1 MSDLVIDTENN
12 KEFIFAMNNLVS
24 NDKIKREEGLNLTKK
39 FLIKEIS
46 NYEEV
51 YKKIWKSL
59 FYFFWNVDKNQYQF
73 QMAKK
78 IASFIY
84 KSDDEK
90 ELIDKHE
97 NWISIFINEFMRK
110 FQSVDFLRSDKYLM
124 LSDQII
130 STYLVSCLKNKKMNS
145 INKFPIYLENEI
157 KGNNYNFSFEGNMI
171 RIISRFVNYIFK
183 NEEKND
189 NVQKFIMNNLNNF
202 FNNLL
207 SLFLNMKDKREMKL
221 FEETI
226 IVNFINSLN
235 NFGDKN
241 IKKNIIDISKEFIE
255 KNNNI
260 LINFK
265 KCSIDLI
272 IKKLEDE
279 KYEKK
284 QVIESS
290 VDPVNKYILEK
301 NYTAKIRKS
310 TYEKKKEIEKEK
322 EKEKKIKEKE
332 DKKNKKES
340 KKEEIKDKKENKKE
354 EKKENKDN
362 KENSN
367 ENKKEKEKSKNK
379 NKKEKKREKKIEE
392 KEEEIIKEEII
403 KLTPEVNKKSKK
415 KKPIEKKEIIEE
427 DELIEE
433 EDEEMK
439 EKNDDDDEENESEEN
454 NINLNEDDDFDDFD
468 NEENEIE
475 EDELF
480 EESNDEDEEEISD
493 AYKNQIRNSQ
503 ITKINNYNFL
513 GRKTNNNNKVKKKKV
528 KYALENNVTNVY
540 DKKKPIILTSKKK
553 ELLMGET
560 KKESLLRK

>member
-39 FLIKEIS
+39 FLVKKIS

-51 YKKIWKSL
+51 YKKIWKSI
-59 FYFFWNVDKNQYQF
+59 FYFFWNIDKNQYQF

-97 NWISIFINEFMRK
+97 SWISIFISEFMRK

-157 KGNNYNFSFEGNMI
+157 KGNNYNFSFEGNII
-171 RIISRFVNYIFK
+171 RIISRFINYIFK
-183 NEEKND
+183 NDEKND
-189 NVQKFIMNNLNNF
+189 NILKFIMNNINNF
-202 FNNLL
+202 FSNLL
-207 SLFLNMKDKREMKL
+207 SLFLNIKDKREMKL

-226 IVNFINSLN
+226 VVNLINSLN

-241 IKKNIIDISKEFIE
+241 IKKNIIDIAKEFIE

-265 KCSIDLI
+265 KCSIDLL

-284 QVIESS
+284 EVKENS

-310 TYEKKKEIEKEK
+310 TFEKKKEIEK

-332 DKKNKKES
+332 DKKDKNKNNKKE
-340 KKEEIKDKKENKKE
+340 KKDKKENKNDKKKIE
-354 EKKENKDN
+354 KQNKKENK
-362 KENSN
+362 N
-367 ENKKEKEKSKNK
+367 ETKKEEKD
-379 NKKEKKREKKIEE
+379 EKD
-392 KEEEIIKEEII
+392 EIIKEEII
-403 KLTPEVNKKSKK
+403 KLIPEETKKSKK
-415 KKPIEKKEIIEE
+415 KKPTEKKEIIEE

-454 NINLNEDDDFDDFD
+454 NINLNEDEDFDDFN
-468 NEENEIE
+468 NEENEGEEIE
-475 EDELF
+475 EDELI
-480 EESNDEDEEEISD
+480 EESFDEDEEEISD

-503 ITKINNYNFL
+503 ITKINNNNFL
-513 GRKTNNNNKVKKKKV
+513 GKKTHNNNNKVKKRKV

-540 DKKKPIILTSKKK
+540 DKKKPIILTSKRK
-553 ELLMGET
+553 ELLIGNS

>member
-39 FLIKEIS
+39 FLVKKIS

-51 YKKIWKSL
+51 YKKIWKSI
-59 FYFFWNVDKNQYQF
+59 FYFFWNIDKNQYQF

-97 NWISIFINEFMRK
+97 SWISIFISEFMRK

-202 FNNLL
+202 FSNLL
-207 SLFLNMKDKREMKL
+207 SLFLNIKDKREMKL

-226 IVNFINSLN
+226 VVNLINSLN

-241 IKKNIIDISKEFIE
+241 IKKNIIDIAKEFIE

-265 KCSIDLI
+265 KCSIDLL

-284 QVIESS
+284 EVKENS

-310 TYEKKKEIEKEK
+310 TFEKKKEIEK

-332 DKKNKKES
+332 DKKDKNKNNKKE
-340 KKEEIKDKKENKKE
+340 KKDKKENKNDKKKIE
-354 EKKENKDN
+354 KQNKKENK
-362 KENSN
+362 N
-367 ENKKEKEKSKNK
+367 ETKKEEKD
-379 NKKEKKREKKIEE
+379 EKD
-392 KEEEIIKEEII
+392 EIIKEEII
-403 KLTPEVNKKSKK
+403 KLAPEVNKKSKK

-454 NINLNEDDDFDDFD
+454 NINLNEDEDFDDFN
-468 NEENEIE
+468 NEENEGEEIE
-475 EDELF
+475 EDELI
-480 EESNDEDEEEISD
+480 EESFDEDEEEISD

-503 ITKINNYNFL
+503 ITKINNNNFL
-513 GRKTNNNNKVKKKKV
+513 GKKIHNNNNKVKKRKV

-540 DKKKPIILTSKKK
+540 DKKKPIILTSKRK
-553 ELLMGET
+553 ELLIGNS

>member
-39 FLIKEIS
+39 FLIKNIS
-46 NYEEV
+46 NYEEI

-157 KGNNYNFSFEGNMI
+157 KENNYNFSFEGNMI

-202 FNNLL
+202 FSNLL

-226 IVNFINSLN
+226 VVNFINNLN
-235 NFGDKN
+235 NFGDKK
-241 IKKNIIDISKEFIE
+241 IKNNIIDISKEFID
-255 KNNNI
+255 KNSDN

-265 KCSIDLI
+265 KCCIDLI

-284 QVIESS
+284 QLIENS

-310 TYEKKKEIEKEK
+310 TYEKKKEIEKL
-322 EKEKKIKEKE
+322 KEKK
-332 DKKNKKES
+332 
-340 KKEEIKDKKENKKE
+340 IKDKKENKKE
-354 EKKENKDN
+354 EKKENKKEKKDKKENKKEEKKENKNN
-362 KENSN
+362 KEKPN
-367 ENKKEKEKSKNK
+367 ESKKEKEKSKNK
-379 NKKEKKREKKIEE
+379 NKKRNEEKK
-392 KEEEIIKEEII
+392 EEIIKEEII
-403 KLTPEVNKKSKK
+403 KLTPEDTKKSKNIK
-415 KKPIEKKEIIEE
+415 KIEKKEIIEE

-433 EDEEMK
+433 EDEEMR

-454 NINLNEDDDFDDFD
+454 NINLNEDDDFDDFND
-468 NEENEIE
+468 EGNEEKEIE

-513 GRKTNNNNKVKKKKV
+513 GRKTNNNNNKIKKKKV

-560 KKESLLRK
+560 KKESLLKK

>member
-157 KGNNYNFSFEGNMI
+157 KENNYNFSFEGNMI

-310 TYEKKKEIEKEK
+310 NYEKKKEIEKL
-322 EKEKKIKEKE
+322 KEKK
-332 DKKNKKES
+332 
-340 KKEEIKDKKENKKE
+340 IKDKKENKKE
-354 EKKENKDN
+354 EKNENKKEKKDKKENKKEEKNENKNN
-362 KENSN
+362 KEKPN
-367 ENKKEKEKSKNK
+367 ESKKEKEKSKNK
-379 NKKEKKREKKIEE
+379 NKKRNEEKK
-392 KEEEIIKEEII
+392 EEIIKEEII
-403 KLTPEVNKKSKK
+403 KLTPEDTKKSKNIK
-415 KKPIEKKEIIEE
+415 KIEKKEIIEE

-433 EDEEMK
+433 EDEEMR

-454 NINLNEDDDFDDFD
+454 NINLNEDDDFDDFND
-468 NEENEIE
+468 EGNEEKEIE

-513 GRKTNNNNKVKKKKV
+513 GRKTNNNKIKKKKV

-560 KKESLLRK
+560 KKESLLKK

>member
-39 FLIKEIS
+39 FLIKNIS
-46 NYEEV
+46 NYEEI

-157 KGNNYNFSFEGNMI
+157 KENNYNFSFEGNMI

-202 FNNLL
+202 FSNLL

-226 IVNFINSLN
+226 VVNFINNLN
-235 NFGDKN
+235 NFGDKK
-241 IKKNIIDISKEFIE
+241 IKNNIIDISKEFID
-255 KNNNI
+255 KNSDN

-265 KCSIDLI
+265 KCCIDLI

-284 QVIESS
+284 QLIENS

-310 TYEKKKEIEKEK
+310 TYEKKKEIEKL
-322 EKEKKIKEKE
+322 KEKK
-332 DKKNKKES
+332 
-340 KKEEIKDKKENKKE
+340 IKDKKENKKE
-354 EKKENKDN
+354 EKKENKKEKKDKKENKKEEKKENKNN
-362 KENSN
+362 KEKPN

-379 NKKEKKREKKIEE
+379 NKKRNEEKK
-392 KEEEIIKEEII
+392 EEIIKEEII
-403 KLTPEVNKKSKK
+403 KLTPEDTKKSKNIK
-415 KKPIEKKEIIEE
+415 KIEKKEIIEE

-433 EDEEMK
+433 EDEEMR

-454 NINLNEDDDFDDFD
+454 NINLNEDDDFDDFND
-468 NEENEIE
+468 EGNEEKEIE

-513 GRKTNNNNKVKKKKV
+513 GRKTNNNNNKIKKKKV

-560 KKESLLRK
+560 KKESLLKK

>member
-24 NDKIKREEGLNLTKK
+24 NDKIKREEGLKLTKK
-39 FLIKEIS
+39 FLIKNIS
-46 NYEEV
+46 NYEEI

-157 KGNNYNFSFEGNMI
+157 KENNYNFSFEGNMI

-202 FNNLL
+202 FSNLL

-226 IVNFINSLN
+226 VVNFINNLN
-235 NFGDKN
+235 NFGDKK
-241 IKKNIIDISKEFIE
+241 IKNNIIDISKEFID
-255 KNNNI
+255 KNSDN

-265 KCSIDLI
+265 KCCIDLI

-284 QVIESS
+284 QLIENS

-310 TYEKKKEIEKEK
+310 TYEKKKEIEKL
-322 EKEKKIKEKE
+322 KEKK
-332 DKKNKKES
+332 NKRQ
-340 KKEEIKDKKENKKE
+340 
-354 EKKENKDN
+354 
-362 KENSN
+362 
-367 ENKKEKEKSKNK
+367 
-379 NKKEKKREKKIEE
+379 KRK
-392 KEEEIIKEEII
+392 
-403 KLTPEVNKKSKK
+403 
-415 KKPIEKKEIIEE
+415 
-427 DELIEE
+427 
-433 EDEEMK
+433 
-439 EKNDDDDEENESEEN
+439 
-454 NINLNEDDDFDDFD
+454 
-468 NEENEIE
+468 
-475 EDELF
+475 
-480 EESNDEDEEEISD
+480 
-493 AYKNQIRNSQ
+493 
-503 ITKINNYNFL
+503 
-513 GRKTNNNNKVKKKKV
+513 
-528 KYALENNVTNVY
+528 
-540 DKKKPIILTSKKK
+540 
-553 ELLMGET
+553 
-560 KKESLLRK
+560 

>member
-1 MSDLVIDTENN
+1 LLKIIILKKSYKTAMSDLVIDTENN

-39 FLIKEIS
+39 FLVKKIS

-51 YKKIWKSL
+51 YKKIWKSI
-59 FYFFWNVDKNQYQF
+59 FYFFWNIDKNQYQF

-97 NWISIFINEFMRK
+97 SWISIFISEFMRK

-157 KGNNYNFSFEGNMI
+157 KGNNYNFSFEGNII
-171 RIISRFVNYIFK
+171 RIISRFINYIFK
-183 NEEKND
+183 NDEKND
-189 NVQKFIMNNLNNF
+189 NILKFIMNNINNF
-202 FNNLL
+202 FSNLL
-207 SLFLNMKDKREMKL
+207 SLFLNIKDKREMKL

-226 IVNFINSLN
+226 VVNLINSLN

-241 IKKNIIDISKEFIE
+241 IKKNIIDIAKEFIE

-265 KCSIDLI
+265 KCSIDLL

-284 QVIESS
+284 EVKENS

-310 TYEKKKEIEKEK
+310 TFEKKKEIEK

-332 DKKNKKES
+332 DKKDKNKNNKKE
-340 KKEEIKDKKENKKE
+340 KKDKKENKNDKKKIE
-354 EKKENKDN
+354 KQNKKENK
-362 KENSN
+362 N
-367 ENKKEKEKSKNK
+367 ETKKEEKD
-379 NKKEKKREKKIEE
+379 EKD
-392 KEEEIIKEEII
+392 EIIKEEII
-403 KLTPEVNKKSKK
+403 KLIPEETKKSKK
-415 KKPIEKKEIIEE
+415 KKPTEKKEIIEE

-454 NINLNEDDDFDDFD
+454 NINLNEDEDFDDFN
-468 NEENEIE
+468 NEENEGEEIE
-475 EDELF
+475 EDELI
-480 EESNDEDEEEISD
+480 EESFDEDEEEISD

-503 ITKINNYNFL
+503 ITKINNNNFL
-513 GRKTNNNNKVKKKKV
+513 GKKIHNNNNKVKKRKV

-540 DKKKPIILTSKKK
+540 DKKKPIILTSKRK
-553 ELLMGET
+553 ELLIGNS

>member
-39 FLIKEIS
+39 FLVKKIS

-51 YKKIWKSL
+51 YKKIWKSI
-59 FYFFWNVDKNQYQF
+59 FYFFWNIDKNQYQF

-97 NWISIFINEFMRK
+97 NWISIFISEFMRK

-157 KGNNYNFSFEGNMI
+157 KGNNYNFSFEGNII
-171 RIISRFVNYIFK
+171 RIISRFINYIFK
-183 NEEKND
+183 NDEKND
-189 NVQKFIMNNLNNF
+189 NILKFIMNNINNF
-202 FNNLL
+202 FSNLL
-207 SLFLNMKDKREMKL
+207 SLFLNIKDKREMKL

-226 IVNFINSLN
+226 VVNLINSLN

-241 IKKNIIDISKEFIE
+241 IKKNIIDIAKEFIE

-265 KCSIDLI
+265 KCSIDLL

-284 QVIESS
+284 EVKENS

-310 TYEKKKEIEKEK
+310 TFEKKKEIEK

-332 DKKNKKES
+332 DKKDKNKKNKKE
-340 KKEEIKDKKENKKE
+340 KKDKKENKNDKKKIE
-354 EKKENKDN
+354 KQNKKENK
-362 KENSN
+362 N
-367 ENKKEKEKSKNK
+367 ETKKEEK
-379 NKKEKKREKKIEE
+379 
-392 KEEEIIKEEII
+392 EEIIKEEII
-403 KLTPEVNKKSKK
+403 KLIPEETKKSKK
-415 KKPIEKKEIIEE
+415 KKPTEKKEIIEE

-454 NINLNEDDDFDDFD
+454 NINLNEDEDFDDFN
-468 NEENEIE
+468 NEENEGEEIE
-475 EDELF
+475 EDELI
-480 EESNDEDEEEISD
+480 EESFDEDEEEISD

-503 ITKINNYNFL
+503 ITKINNNNFL
-513 GRKTNNNNKVKKKKV
+513 GKKIHNNNNKVKKRKV

-540 DKKKPIILTSKKK
+540 DKKKPIILTSKRK
-553 ELLMGET
+553 ELLIGNS

>member
-157 KGNNYNFSFEGNMI
+157 KENNYNFSFEGNMI

-202 FNNLL
+202 VNNLL

-226 IVNFINSLN
+226 VVNFINNLN
-235 NFGDKN
+235 NFGDKK
-241 IKKNIIDISKEFIE
+241 IKNNIIDISKKFIE
-255 KNNNI
+255 KNSDI

-272 IKKLEDE
+272 IKKL
-279 KYEKK
+279 
-284 QVIESS
+284 
-290 VDPVNKYILEK
+290 
-301 NYTAKIRKS
+301 
-310 TYEKKKEIEKEK
+310 
-322 EKEKKIKEKE
+322 
-332 DKKNKKES
+332 
-340 KKEEIKDKKENKKE
+340 
-354 EKKENKDN
+354 
-362 KENSN
+362 
-367 ENKKEKEKSKNK
+367 
-379 NKKEKKREKKIEE
+379 
-392 KEEEIIKEEII
+392 
-403 KLTPEVNKKSKK
+403 
-415 KKPIEKKEIIEE
+415 
-427 DELIEE
+427 
-433 EDEEMK
+433 
-439 EKNDDDDEENESEEN
+439 
-454 NINLNEDDDFDDFD
+454 
-468 NEENEIE
+468 
-475 EDELF
+475 
-480 EESNDEDEEEISD
+480 
-493 AYKNQIRNSQ
+493 
-503 ITKINNYNFL
+503 
-513 GRKTNNNNKVKKKKV
+513 
-528 KYALENNVTNVY
+528 
-540 DKKKPIILTSKKK
+540 
-553 ELLMGET
+553 
-560 KKESLLRK
+560 

>member
-39 FLIKEIS
+39 FLVKKIS

-51 YKKIWKSL
+51 YKKIWKSI
-59 FYFFWNVDKNQYQF
+59 FYFFWNIDKNQYQF

-97 NWISIFINEFMRK
+97 SWISIFISEFMRK

-157 KGNNYNFSFEGNMI
+157 KGNNYNFSFEGNII
-171 RIISRFVNYIFK
+171 RIISRFINYIFK
-183 NEEKND
+183 NDEKND
-189 NVQKFIMNNLNNF
+189 NILKFIMNNINNF
-202 FNNLL
+202 FSNLL
-207 SLFLNMKDKREMKL
+207 SLFLNIKDKREMKL

-226 IVNFINSLN
+226 VVNLINSLN

-241 IKKNIIDISKEFIE
+241 IKKNIIDIAKEFIE

-265 KCSIDLI
+265 KCSIDLL

-284 QVIESS
+284 EVKENS

-310 TYEKKKEIEKEK
+310 TFEKKKEIEK

-332 DKKNKKES
+332 DKKDKNKNNKKE
-340 KKEEIKDKKENKKE
+340 KKDKKENKNDKKKIE
-354 EKKENKDN
+354 KQNKKENK
-362 KENSN
+362 N
-367 ENKKEKEKSKNK
+367 ETKKEEKD
-379 NKKEKKREKKIEE
+379 EKD
-392 KEEEIIKEEII
+392 EIIKEEII
-403 KLTPEVNKKSKK
+403 KLIPEETKKSKK
-415 KKPIEKKEIIEE
+415 KKPTEKKEIIEE

-454 NINLNEDDDFDDFD
+454 NINLNEDEDFDDFN
-468 NEENEIE
+468 NEENEGEEIE
-475 EDELF
+475 EDELI
-480 EESNDEDEEEISD
+480 EESFDEDEEEISD

-503 ITKINNYNFL
+503 ITKINNNNFL
-513 GRKTNNNNKVKKKKV
+513 GKKIHNNNNKVKKRKV

-540 DKKKPIILTSKKK
+540 DKKKPIILTSKRK
-553 ELLMGET
+553 ELLIGNS